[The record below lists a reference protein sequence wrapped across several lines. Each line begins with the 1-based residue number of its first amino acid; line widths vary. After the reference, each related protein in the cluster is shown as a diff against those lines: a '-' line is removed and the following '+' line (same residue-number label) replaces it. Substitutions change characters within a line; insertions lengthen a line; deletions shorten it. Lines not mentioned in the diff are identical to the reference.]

1 MKKSPL
7 LLIGMLLLLLMT
19 HTAFAQEEEA
29 MDVDMEGTWNLYRV
43 ETLSDFTINEYR
55 NRVGTQ
61 GLSEAQ
67 LVLNADGSLE
77 TDSPN
82 LRFNSWRMEDGFL
95 VFASDSG
102 NGFYAV
108 RDLTEQVYFLVS
120 LTVTERNRRVT
131 DIRTNPSGNL
141 IVVRTQ

>member
-1 MKKSPL
+1 MKKSAL

-19 HTAFAQEEEA
+19 ATAYTQEEEA
-29 MDVDMEGTWNLYRV
+29 MDVNMEGTWNLFRV

-55 NRVGTQ
+55 NPVSTSAI
-61 GLSEAQ
+61 SEAQ

-82 LRFNSWRMEDGFL
+82 LRFTSWRMEDGFL

-141 IVVRTQ
+141 IVVRSQ